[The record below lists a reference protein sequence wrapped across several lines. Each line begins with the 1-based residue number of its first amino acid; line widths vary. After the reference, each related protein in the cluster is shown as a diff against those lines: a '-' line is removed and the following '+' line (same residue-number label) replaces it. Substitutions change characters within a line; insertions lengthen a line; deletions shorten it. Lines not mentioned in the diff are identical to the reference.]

1 MTRGQEVV
9 KCARVSEDTFSRGA
23 SSTYFVLVLALAP
36 NPSLRPSERFALD
49 LLVDLSAV
57 LPYPGSEEVVRI
69 EVVDE
74 RDRPALAQLRARSW
88 GIAPGDGV
96 VTIDRGLLTFV
107 TEVALAV
114 AEQGST
120 AADRFNRVPSSAT
133 PLVVAGAEREPVI
146 SIAAQALAS
155 AVRASAGR
163 RRFYAIDP
171 WPGGRQWAVALT
183 HDLDVVQW
191 WPAFTSLRL
200 LELIRRGELARALGV
215 VKAAMA
221 SGGRHVVWHGI
232 RSVLDAETESHVRST
247 WFVLCGTPTFAT
259 ARAGDLTYSPESS
272 QTRRI
277 LNVIAGGG
285 HEIGLHGSF
294 ATSDDHALFLAQRS
308 RLESLVDPVV
318 GVRQH
323 YLRMRAGT
331 TPRGMAKGG
340 FRYDS
345 TFGFADRNGFRLGTA
360 DVLPLWDADA
370 GAPMKI
376 DEAPFTWM
384 DRALSKYRGVE
395 DPVQWI
401 DDALE
406 LADTCRSVNGLWVGI
421 WHPNLTPALG
431 FPGAPQAYR
440 RLVASLVQREPY
452 IAPLRELVAWRRARR
467 SARATAVRPDGRIV
481 VTSDASVLIRDADGR
496 AIDA

>member
-1 MTRGQEVV
+1 
-9 KCARVSEDTFSRGA
+9 
-23 SSTYFVLVLALAP
+23 
-36 NPSLRPSERFALD
+36 
-49 LLVDLSAV
+49 
-57 LPYPGSEEVVRI
+57 
-69 EVVDE
+69 
-74 RDRPALAQLRARSW
+74 
-88 GIAPGDGV
+88 
-96 VTIDRGLLTFV
+96 
-107 TEVALAV
+107 
-114 AEQGST
+114 
-120 AADRFNRVPSSAT
+120 
-133 PLVVAGAEREPVI
+133 
-146 SIAAQALAS
+146 
-155 AVRASAGR
+155 
-163 RRFYAIDP
+163 
-171 WPGGRQWAVALT
+171 
-183 HDLDVVQW
+183 
-191 WPAFTSLRL
+191 
-200 LELIRRGELARALGV
+200 
-215 VKAAMA
+215 
-221 SGGRHVVWHGI
+221 
-232 RSVLDAETESHVRST
+232 
-247 WFVLCGTPTFAT
+247 
-259 ARAGDLTYSPESS
+259 
-272 QTRRI
+272 
-277 LNVIAGGG
+277 
-285 HEIGLHGSF
+285 
-294 ATSDDHALFLAQRS
+294 
-308 RLESLVDPVV
+308 VDPVV